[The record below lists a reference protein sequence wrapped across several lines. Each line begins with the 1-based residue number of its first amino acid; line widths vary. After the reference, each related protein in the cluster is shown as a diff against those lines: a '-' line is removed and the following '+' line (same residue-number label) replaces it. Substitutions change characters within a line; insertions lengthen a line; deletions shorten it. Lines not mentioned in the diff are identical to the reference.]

1 MKTPIQRALVAG
13 GLALTVGG
21 GIVVASAATLGGL
34 TAKNLGADN
43 SLIYACDTN
52 GLNIAYTNTYD
63 PTGQRFVV
71 ANAVISGLATACAG
85 QVMNVE
91 LTGVAGAALASAT
104 PITVTGTSETVTFTS
119 PPAAED
125 VDGAAIVIT
134 G

>member
-1 MKTPIQRALVAG
+1 MKTPVQRALVAG

-21 GIVVASAATLGGL
+21 GIAVASAATLGGL

-43 SLIYACDTN
+43 SLIYSCDTN

-71 ANAVISGLATACAG
+71 ANAVISNLAAGCAG
-85 QVMNVE
+85 QVMNVQ
-91 LTGVAGAALASAT
+91 LTGTGGIALSAAT
-104 PITVTGTSETVTFTS
+104 PVTITGTTETVTFTS
-119 PPAAED
+119 PASAKD